1 MLCERK
7 IIRFPFFTTLIAIG
21 LIGCGVDRDSAE
33 YDERR
38 YKELQKSN
46 CDEMAALLAKPLLTE
61 KPQDY
66 DAVVKRCRD
75 LKSLTPEEYRRL
87 SQHAR
92 DTGSWD
98 IYEVFP
104 EKRTVEGQSE
114 SSEHIHES
122 SSK

>member
-1 MLCERK
+1 MLFERNT
-7 IIRFPFFTTLIAIG
+7 IRYPLLITLAAIG

-66 DAVVKRCRD
+66 DSVVKRCKD
-75 LKSLTPEEYRRL
+75 LKSLTPKEYKRL

-104 EKRTVEGQSE
+104 EKRQVESQPE
-114 SSEHIHES
+114 SPEHTHEN
-122 SSK
+122 